1 MTNKP
6 AALNKKIAMFT
17 DIHFG
22 KKGNSAQHNQD
33 CLDFVSWFCDKVR
46 KDGDITHVFFLG
58 DWFENR
64 NAVNVMTLHYAH
76 EALKMLNALD
86 LPIYI
91 IIGNHDLYH
100 RENRKVFSPKVFD
113 EFSNV
118 KMVSEPLVVED
129 MLISPYLFKSEYKD
143 LASFMKVPYWF
154 GHFEFSNFVITGSD
168 RRMEHGLDHG
178 QFKDVKFIFSGHFHK
193 RQAND
198 NVIYIGNSFPMD
210 FGDAWD
216 DARGM
221 ATFDMAT
228 DSVDF
233 IDWEDSPKYRKV
245 RLSDVL
251 NDPTLSFPPKCRV
264 RCVIDIDI
272 GYSEAQSIREEFTK
286 TLGLREFSLEENIV
300 EKREAIAGEE
310 LLEDFDLSSL
320 NDAVIKML
328 ETGIPGTT
336 TIDPARLI
344 AVYQQ
349 L

>member
-1 MTNKP
+1 M
-6 AALNKKIAMFT
+6 KIAMFT
-17 DIHFG
+17 DIHWG
-22 KKGNSAQHNQD
+22 AKSNSTIHNQD
-33 CLDFVSWFCDKVR
+33 CLDFIDWFIDNSKDCDAYV
-46 KDGDITHVFFLG
+46 FLG
-58 DWFENR
+58 DWFEHR
-64 NAVNVMTLHYAH
+64 NAVNISTLNYSFDGI
-76 EALKMLNALD
+76 KRLND
-86 LPIYI
+86 QGKKIYFI
-91 IIGNHDLYH
+91 TGNHDLYH
-100 RENRKVFSPKVFD
+100 RESRAQFSTYHFEKL
-113 EFSNV
+113 ENV
-118 KMVSEPLVVED
+118 VLVNEVYFEKD
-129 MLISPYLFKSEYKD
+129 MAF
-143 LASFMKVPYWF
+143 VPYIFKKEYPEVARLIKKNAPKYVF
-154 GHFEFSNFVITGSD
+154 GHFEFNNFVITGAD
-168 RRMEHGLDHG
+168 RRMEHGFDHAALSG
-178 QFKDVKFIFSGHFHK
+178 PKYIFSGHFHK

-198 NVIYIGNSFPMD
+198 NVIYIGNTFPTN